1 MNKLFYL
8 ALCVTFALVGM
19 EQEYVQDY
27 RNVLAIKKRLIELA
41 LQVKKE
47 HKDSDIVIHSY
58 RGGAKHDHRMQT
70 TQGFALRWE
79 GYKPKGILW
88 QLGLYE
94 FADASVMGDGDKILQ
109 QKVVAEFNAIEVSRE
124 SRTLSSRTGQN
135 TPIGDQQVIIYSL
148 NKLHETTLPQLS
160 VKPSDL
166 IPEEEARKI
175 CKALETL

>member
-8 ALCVTFALVGM
+8 ALCVTFALAGM
-19 EQEYVQDY
+19 EQDFLQDY

-47 HKDSDIVIHSY
+47 HKDSDIVINSY

-94 FADASVMGDGDKILQ
+94 FSDAVVMGDGDKHLQ
-109 QKVVAEFNAIEVSRE
+109 EKIVAEFGATEISRE
-124 SRTLSSRTGQN
+124 PRTLSSRSGQKI
-135 TPIGDQQVIIYSL
+135 PIGDQQLIIYSL
-148 NKLHETTLPQLS
+148 NKLHEMALPQAS
-160 VKPSDL
+160 VKASHL
-166 IPEEEARKI
+166 IPEEEAKKI